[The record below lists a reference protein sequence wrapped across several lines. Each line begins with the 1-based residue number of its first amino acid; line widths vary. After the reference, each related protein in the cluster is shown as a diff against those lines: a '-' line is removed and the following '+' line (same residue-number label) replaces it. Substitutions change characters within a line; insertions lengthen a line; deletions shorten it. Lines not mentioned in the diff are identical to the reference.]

1 MLKSFVHL
9 RFTVILHD
17 VFMTWLAWTLS
28 YVIRFSLLPESSPL
42 TYFSKEIAAV
52 LLIQGTVA
60 YYFGLYKGLW
70 RFASIPDLWN
80 IVRSALLGTLLIGVF
95 YFLLN
100 RADDVPRSILM
111 IYPVLLVLLWGIP
124 RISYRLWKDHRFPG
138 SQESKNVLLIGAGK
152 LCDMFIRNA
161 SGNSAYKIIGI
172 LDADKKLKGAN
183 IRGITIFGGL
193 ELIAEMCTQHEIDLI
208 VISQQNPS
216 ADTIRQ
222 IVDGNPSNEIKIRI
236 LPDPDDLAR
245 QSDAITQLKPLTVD
259 DLLGRDKVEMDWSKV
274 AEFVRNKSI
283 LVTGGGGS
291 IGSELCRQLSRF
303 GVEQLTILDNSE
315 YNLYRIDKEL
325 SDGQLLINPHLCD
338 ISNKSHLYHIFKQVK
353 PDVVFH
359 AAAYKHVPLLENLGC
374 EAYLNNVVGTQVVA
388 DTCDQFE
395 VQKMVLISTDKAVNP
410 YSVMGATKRLAE
422 KYCQYKNN
430 VSATDYLIVR
440 FGNVLGSAG
449 SVVPLFQEQ
458 IEQGGP
464 VTVTHPEMTRYFMTI
479 QEACQLI
486 LQTTTVGEKGS
497 IMVLDMGHPIR
508 IKSLAERMIA
518 LSGKHHEI
526 EIVYTGLRSGEKL
539 NEQLFY
545 EVEALNRTRHNKIFV
560 VNSELNNAAKLPEY
574 MQQAHQQASQFDAA
588 SLQKSLHKM
597 VPEFNKDQSLELLK
611 TSDNS

>member
-9 RFTVILHD
+9 RLTVILHD
-17 VFMTWLAWTLS
+17 LLMTWLAWTLS
-28 YVIRFSLLPESSPL
+28 YVIRFSLWPESPAL
-42 TYFSKEIAAV
+42 VYFSWEIAAV
-52 LLIQGTVA
+52 ILIQGAVA
-60 YYFGLYKGLW
+60 FYFGLYKGLW

-80 IVRSALLGTLLIGVF
+80 IARSALLGTLLIGVF

-100 RADDVPRSILM
+100 RGDDVPRSILM
-111 IYPVLLVLLWGIP
+111 IYPVLLILLWGGP
-124 RISYRLWKDHRFPG
+124 RISYRLWKDSRFPG
-138 SQESKNVLLIGAGK
+138 NQARSHVLMIGAGK

-161 SGNSAYKIIGI
+161 SGNSAYKIMGV

-193 ELIAEMCTQHEIDLI
+193 DKIGDICNKHDIDLI
-208 VISQQNPS
+208 VISQENPS

-222 IVDGNPSNEIKIRI
+222 VVDGNPSKDIKIRI
-236 LPDPDDLAR
+236 LPNPDDLAR
-245 QSDAITQLKPLTVD
+245 ESDAITQLKPLTVD
-259 DLLGRDKVEMDWSKV
+259 DLLGRDKVELDWTQV
-274 AEFVRNKSI
+274 AEFAKNKSI

-303 GVEQLTILDNSE
+303 GVKQLTILDNSE
-315 YNLYRIDKEL
+315 YNLYRIGKEL
-325 SDGQLLINPHLCD
+325 HDSQLLVHTHLCD
-338 ISNKSHLYHIFKQVK
+338 IANKSHLYHIFKQVK

-359 AAAYKHVPLLENLGC
+359 AAAYKHVPLLENLSC

-388 DTCDQFE
+388 DTCDQFD

-422 KYCQYKNN
+422 KYCQYKNQQ
-430 VSATDYLIVR
+430 SATDYLIVR

-486 LQTTTVGEKGS
+486 LQTTTIGEKGS
-497 IMVLDMGHPIR
+497 IMVLDMGQPIR

-518 LSGKHHEI
+518 LSGKHHEV

-545 EVEALNRTRHNKIFV
+545 EVEALNSTKNNKIFV
-560 VNSELNNAAKLPEY
+560 VNSKLKGAAQLTEN
-574 MQQAHQQASQFDAA
+574 MQLAYKQASKFDSAG
-588 SLQKSLHKM
+588 LLKSLRRM